1 MVSFALPE
9 PLHQDLIHLIVG
21 KLRLGVTSGTV
32 SKAGLSEEKVCVS
45 KSRWG
50 GAEAGGP
57 SCGLGSRLAQD
68 LSRTQPG
75 PQCELTKGFGQ
86 VYDWVRMRP
95 H

>member
-50 GAEAGGP
+50 GGG
-57 SCGLGSRLAQD
+57 GWGAFLWLGEQASPRPVQD
-68 LSRTQPG
+68 TARAP
-75 PQCELTKGFGQ
+75 
-86 VYDWVRMRP
+86 V
-95 H
+95 